1 MATGSTNAIATPAA
15 KVLFRIALY
24 YIVITALGALVW
36 RYLPRV
42 GLIADDSLNAL
53 FGEATETVR
62 GSGKNAV
69 VVRPVG
75 PGTLAATVALAM
87 ISATLVALPVAW
99 IYTMTRAKRGY
110 QQSVV
115 QLLIMLP
122 VVVAGILVMVIFGG
136 LAGLVSIAAHS
147 GDALIAVP
155 ILGGIGAFIF
165 VLLLALSLPGI
176 VAGFGLIELR
186 PWARMLTIILSALEL
201 MSVPLGTALGIYGLW
216 VLLSPSAEQLFRQP
230 SPR

>member
-1 MATGSTNAIATPAA
+1 MADHVKI
-15 KVLFRIALY
+15 
-24 YIVITALGALVW
+24 LGILH
-36 RYLPRV
+36 
-42 GLIADDSLNAL
+42 
-53 FGEATETVR
+53 
-62 GSGKNAV
+62 V
-69 VVRPVG
+69 VYG
-75 PGTLAATVALAM
+75 ILGTL
-87 ISATLVALPVAW
+87 
-99 IYTMTRAKRGY
+99 
-110 QQSVV
+110 
-115 QLLIMLP
+115 
-122 VVVAGILVMVIFGG
+122 AGILVMVIFGG

-201 MSVPLGTALGIYGLW
+201 VSVPLGTALGIYGLW
-216 VLLSPSAEQLFRQP
+216 VLLSPGAEQLFRQP

>member
-1 MATGSTNAIATPAA
+1 MADHVKI
-15 KVLFRIALY
+15 
-24 YIVITALGALVW
+24 LGILH
-36 RYLPRV
+36 
-42 GLIADDSLNAL
+42 
-53 FGEATETVR
+53 
-62 GSGKNAV
+62 V
-69 VVRPVG
+69 VYG
-75 PGTLAATVALAM
+75 ILGTL
-87 ISATLVALPVAW
+87 
-99 IYTMTRAKRGY
+99 
-110 QQSVV
+110 
-115 QLLIMLP
+115 
-122 VVVAGILVMVIFGG
+122 AGILVMVILGG
-136 LAGLVSIAAHS
+136 LAGLVSIAGHS

>member
-1 MATGSTNAIATPAA
+1 MADHVKI
-15 KVLFRIALY
+15 
-24 YIVITALGALVW
+24 LGILH
-36 RYLPRV
+36 
-42 GLIADDSLNAL
+42 
-53 FGEATETVR
+53 
-62 GSGKNAV
+62 V
-69 VVRPVG
+69 VYG
-75 PGTLAATVALAM
+75 ILGTL
-87 ISATLVALPVAW
+87 
-99 IYTMTRAKRGY
+99 
-110 QQSVV
+110 
-115 QLLIMLP
+115 
-122 VVVAGILVMVIFGG
+122 AGILVMVIFGG
-136 LAGLVSIAAHS
+136 LAGLVSMAAHS

-216 VLLSPSAEQLFRQP
+216 VLLSPGAEQLFHQP